1 MTTWHQFHSSSL
13 HPNLSSLCRCIIIV
27 LAMFEKLELIQKRYD
42 ELSQLLAREE
52 IATDRRQLQELSKEK
67 AALED
72 IVGMYQEYRA
82 KGKELAELEA
92 LLNSHAEAE
101 MMALIKEEVSKLK
114 QQQGELLRELKLS
127 LMPKDPNDDR
137 DVIVEIRAGA
147 GGGEAGLFAAD
158 LFRMYSRYAQAKGW
172 QVGVIDSNQSEAGG
186 FRELIFEIEG
196 KGAFSRFKH
205 ERGVHRVQRV
215 PITEA
220 SGRIHTSTATVAVL
234 PEAEEVELNI
244 NPDDLKMEF
253 FHSRGAGGQ
262 NVNKVTSAVRITHL
276 PTGIVAACQDERSQI
291 RNRMKAMAVLRARL
305 LDMEQRKQSESID
318 EERRMQVGSGQRAE
332 KIRTYNFPQNRVTD
346 HRINLSFHNLQ
357 RILDGELDEIIEALI
372 SKEQVEQLEAAL
384 T

>member
-1 MTTWHQFHSSSL
+1 
-13 HPNLSSLCRCIIIV
+13 
-27 LAMFEKLELIQKRYD
+27 MFEKLELIQKRYD
-42 ELSQLLAREE
+42 ELSQLLAQPE
-52 IATDRRQLQELSKEK
+52 IATDRRRLQELSKER
-67 AALED
+67 ASLED
-72 IVGMYQEYRA
+72 IVRTYHEYKA

-92 LLNSHAEAE
+92 LLDSHAEAE
-101 MMALIKEEVSKLK
+101 MMALVKEEVSKLK
-114 QQQGELLRELKLS
+114 QEQGELLRELRLA

-147 GGGEAGLFAAD
+147 GGEEASLFAAD
-158 LFRMYSRYAQAKGW
+158 LFRMYSRYAEAKGW
-172 QVGVIDSNQSEAGG
+172 QVEVIDSNQSERGG
-186 FRELIFEIEG
+186 FKELIFEIKG

-215 PITEA
+215 PVTEA
-220 SGRIHTSTATVAVL
+220 SGRIHTSTTTVAVL
-234 PEAEEVELNI
+234 PEAEEIELNI

-262 NVNKVTSAVRITHL
+262 NVNKVTTAVRITHL
-276 PTGIVAACQDERSQI
+276 PTGIIASCQDERSQI

-318 EERRMQVGSGQRAE
+318 KERRMQVGSGQRAE

>member
-1 MTTWHQFHSSSL
+1 
-13 HPNLSSLCRCIIIV
+13 
-27 LAMFEKLELIQKRYD
+27 MFEKLDLIQKRYD
-42 ELSQLLAREE
+42 ELSQLLAQAE
-52 IATDRRQLQELSKEK
+52 IATDHRQLQELSKEK

-72 IVGMYQEYRA
+72 IVDTYRQYKA
-82 KGKELAELEA
+82 RDKELSELEG

-101 MMALIKEEVSKLK
+101 MTALVKDEIGKLK
-114 QQQGELLRELKLS
+114 RQQDELLRRLKLS
-127 LMPKDPNDDR
+127 LTPKKDPNDER

-147 GGGEAGLFAAD
+147 GGDEASLFAAD

-172 QVGVIDSNQSEAGG
+172 QAGIIDSNQSERGG
-186 FRELIFEIEG
+186 FKELIFEIKG

-215 PITEA
+215 PVTEA
-220 SGRIHTSTATVAVL
+220 SGRIHTSTTTVAVL
-234 PEAEEVELNI
+234 PEAEEIELNI

-253 FHSRGAGGQ
+253 FHSGGAGGQ
-262 NVNKVTSAVRITHL
+262 NVNKVTTAVRITHL
-276 PTGIVAACQDERSQI
+276 PTGIVATCQDERSQV

-305 LDMEQRKQSESID
+305 LDIEQRKQFESID
-318 EERRMQVGSGQRAE
+318 EERRIQVGSGQRAE

-346 HRINLSFHNLQ
+346 HRISSSFHNLQ
-357 RILDGELDEIIEALI
+357 QILDGELDEIVEALI

>member
-1 MTTWHQFHSSSL
+1 
-13 HPNLSSLCRCIIIV
+13 
-27 LAMFEKLELIQKRYD
+27 MFEKLELIQKRYD
-42 ELSQLLAREE
+42 ELSQLLARADV
-52 IATDRRQLQELSKEK
+52 ATNPKRLQELSKEK
-67 AALED
+67 AELED
-72 IVGMYQEYRA
+72 IVGAYQQYKA

-101 MMALIKEEVSKLK
+101 MTALVKEEVSKLK
-114 QQQGELLRELKLS
+114 QQQDDLLSRLKFS
-127 LMPKDPNDDR
+127 LIPKDPAKDR

-147 GGGEAGLFAAD
+147 GGEEASLFAAD
-158 LFRMYSRYAQAKGW
+158 LFRMYSRYAQGKGW
-172 QVGVIDSNQSEAGG
+172 QVGIIDSNQSEIGG
-186 FRELIFEIEG
+186 FKELIFEIKG

-220 SGRIHTSTATVAVL
+220 SGRLHTSTATVAVL
-234 PEAEEVELNI
+234 PEAEEIELNI

-262 NVNKVTSAVRITHL
+262 NVNKVTTAVRITHL
-276 PTGIVAACQDERSQI
+276 PTGILASCQDERSQV

-305 LDMEQRKQSESID
+305 LDLEQRKQSESMD
-318 EERRMQVGSGQRAE
+318 KERRMQVGSGQRAE
-332 KIRTYNFPQNRVTD
+332 KIRTYNVPQNRVTD
-346 HRINLSFHNLQ
+346 HRISSSFHNLQ
-357 RILDGELDEIIEALI
+357 QILDGELDEIIEALS

>member
-1 MTTWHQFHSSSL
+1 
-13 HPNLSSLCRCIIIV
+13 
-27 LAMFEKLELIQKRYD
+27 MFEKLELIQRRYD
-42 ELSQLLAREE
+42 ELSQLLGQVE
-52 IATDRRQLQELSKEK
+52 IATDRRRLQELSKER

-72 IVGMYQEYRA
+72 IVGMYQEYKT

-101 MMALIKEEVSKLK
+101 MTALVKEEVSKLK
-114 QQQGELLRELKLS
+114 ERQADLISRLKLS
-127 LMPKDPNDDR
+127 LMPKDPNDNR

-147 GGGEAGLFAAD
+147 GGDEASLFAAD
-158 LFRMYSRYAQAKGW
+158 LFRMYSRYAETKGW
-172 QVGVIDSNQSEAGG
+172 QVEVIDSSQSERGG
-186 FRELIFEIEG
+186 FKELIFEIKG

-220 SGRIHTSTATVAVL
+220 SGRIHTSTITVAVL

-253 FHSRGAGGQ
+253 FRSGGAGGQ
-262 NVNKVTSAVRITHL
+262 NVNKVTTAVRLTHL
-276 PTGIVAACQDERSQI
+276 PTGIVASCQDERSQI
-291 RNRMKAMAVLRARL
+291 KNRMKAMAVLRARL

-318 EERRMQVGSGQRAE
+318 KERRMQVGGGQRAE

-357 RILDGELDEIIEALI
+357 QILDGELDEVIEALI

>member
-1 MTTWHQFHSSSL
+1 
-13 HPNLSSLCRCIIIV
+13 
-27 LAMFEKLELIQKRYD
+27 MFEKLELIQKRYD
-42 ELSQLLAREE
+42 ELSQLLARADV
-52 IATDRRQLQELSKEK
+52 ATNPKRLQELSKEK
-67 AALED
+67 ADLED
-72 IVGMYQEYRA
+72 IVGNYQQYKA
-82 KGKELAELEA
+82 KEKELAELEA
-92 LLNSHAEAE
+92 LINSHAEAE
-101 MMALIKEEVSKLK
+101 MTALIKQEVSKLK
-114 QQQGELLRELKLS
+114 QQQDDLLRRLKLS
-127 LMPKDPNDDR
+127 LIPKDPARDR

-147 GGGEAGLFAAD
+147 GGEEASLFAAN

-172 QVGVIDSNQSEAGG
+172 QAGIIDSNQNERGG
-186 FRELIFEIEG
+186 FKELIFEIKG
-196 KGAFSRFKH
+196 KGAFSRLKH

-215 PITEA
+215 PVTEA

-262 NVNKVTSAVRITHL
+262 NVNKVTTAVRITHL
-276 PTGIVAACQDERSQI
+276 PTGIMASCQDERSQV

-305 LDMEQRKQSESID
+305 LDHEQQKQFEIMD
-318 EERRMQVGSGQRAE
+318 KERRMQVGSGQRAE

-346 HRINLSFHNLQ
+346 HRIGSSFHNLQ
-357 RILDGELDEIIEALI
+357 QILDGELDEIIEALS